1 VRVDTSPLTFA
12 AYNGDVNLDGIID
25 ATDVSE
31 VDNDASA
38 SLSGYISTDLT
49 GDNFADAEDISIA
62 DNNSYNSVIA
72 VKP

>member
-1 VRVDTSPLTFA
+1 M
-12 AYNGDVNLDGIID
+12 
-25 ATDVSE
+25 DVSE